1 MADTNENAIDALRD
15 ELKNLRGQIEN
26 IVKTADGKKSEI
38 GSDLVDKL
46 SKELEKLRKNAGDQA
61 QRIYNAGQDGLGEV
75 EETVRKNP
83 LVSLA
88 VAFGAGC
95 VLSCLFRHLR

>member
-1 MADTNENAIDALRD
+1 MADTNESTIDALRE

-26 IVKTADGKKSEI
+26 IVKTADEKKSEI

-46 SKELEKLRKNAGDQA
+46 SKELEKLRKNASDQA
-61 QRIYNAGQDGLGEV
+61 HRLYNAGQDGLGEV
-75 EETVRKNP
+75 EDTVRKNP